1 MRRNSIIDLV
11 FPRRCPLC
19 GEVRAYGDKWVC
31 DNCDNELVWIEKPVC
46 LKCGK
51 TISNAEAEYC
61 GDCERIKKS
70 FERCYPVF
78 AYEGAVKDSLYQFK
92 YKNQREYA
100 VFYSDCIMKM
110 YGHELRRLAV
120 DGIVPVPVHSH
131 KKKVRGYNQAEL
143 IAREL
148 GKRLDISVYGNY
160 LERNTDTNPQ
170 KELDDKERMKNLKN
184 AFNISENGVK
194 LSKVLLVDDIYT
206 SGATM
211 EACTST
217 LLQGGVKEVYCVS
230 VAIGRG
236 FDR

>member
-1 MRRNSIIDLV
+1 MEKNSIIDLV
-11 FPRRCPLC
+11 FPRRCPFC
-19 GEVRAYGDKWVC
+19 GEVRAYGDKWEC
-31 DNCDNELVWIEKPVC
+31 DKCSNELPWIEKPVC

-51 TISNAEAEYC
+51 TISSPELQYC
-61 GDCERIKKS
+61 GDCERIPKS

-78 AYEGAVKDSLYQFK
+78 SYEGTVRDSIYEFK

-100 VFYSDCIMKM
+100 AFYCECILKR
-110 YGHELRRLAV
+110 YGSELRGLLI

-131 KKKVRGYNQAEL
+131 KKRVRGYNQAEL

-148 GKRLDISVYGNY
+148 GKRLGISVYGNY
-160 LERNTDTNPQ
+160 IVRSTDTNPQ
-170 KELDDKERMKNLKN
+170 KELDDRERMKNLKN
-184 AFNISENGVK
+184 AFKIGENSVK
-194 LSKVLLVDDIYT
+194 LNTVLLVDDIYT

-217 LLQGGVKEVYCVS
+217 LLHGGVNSVYCVS

-236 FDR
+236 YDD